1 MRAEASPSTT
11 SCRSAPSASSRPSTA
26 SSRRAA
32 RDLRAVA
39 VPAIEGEIRHHL
51 RDRTQLVRT
60 PRPVVELAGR
70 VRRAQVE
77 IGAREGRLPTQAEI
91 AEAVGA
97 SEEQV
102 AEALQ
107 SRAPTVELEPENAP
121 AAPDDF
127 ADERA
132 LLQAGMSVLSQRE
145 QRILQMRYYE
155 DRSQVEIAREIGLS
169 QAQVS
174 RLIRRAVDRMRAA
187 VVEDADVAYPREEMA
202 TREVE
207 ESQPQQQST
216 HSGRL
221 LVRMPQSLHAEL
233 ARVAE
238 HEGVSLNTLITGA
251 LASSVGWRDGSVDGL
266 AVVDAGAE
274 DDRPAPQRPRWT
286 SIALAAN
293 LVVVVLAAAR
303 GHRAAGRRPRPRLV
317 AHPGALGWS
326 GWPSPARTEPWS
338 ALLEAGRSD
347 DRLVREAYEGARAPV
362 FGELPDDLHPTVA
375 QGAGQR
381 GDRRALRPPGAG
393 AARRVGGDDDR
404 HHRHR
409 ERQVAVLQPADAR
422 GAAAP
427 TPRRA
432 RSTCTRPRRSR
443 RTRRAR

>member
-1 MRAEASPSTT
+1 MGLVRSVARRYARGGEPVDDLVQVGAIGLIKAVDRFEPS
-11 SCRSAPSASSRPSTA
+11 RG
-26 SSRRAA
+26 

-77 IGAREGRLPTQAEI
+77 IGAREGRLPTPAEL
-91 AEAVGA
+91 AEAVDA

-102 AEALQ
+102 AQALQ
-107 SRAPTVELEPENAP
+107 SRAPVVELEPEQHSP
-121 AAPDDF
+121 AAPDDL

-132 LLQAGMSVLSQRE
+132 LLQAGMSVLSKRE
-145 QRILQMRYYE
+145 RRILELRYYQ

-187 VVEDADVAYPREEMA
+187 VVEDGAEAYPREEMA

-207 ESQPQQQST
+207 EPQPQQST

-251 LASSVGWRDGSVDGL
+251 LASSVAWRDGAVEGL
-266 AVVDAGAE
+266 DLDDPGAQ
-274 DDRPAPQRPRWT
+274 DTRPAARRPRWT

-293 LVVVVLAAAR
+293 LVVVVLAAAV
-303 GHRAAGRRPRPRLV
+303 AIVLLV
-317 AHPGALGWS
+317 VALGH
-326 GWPSPARTEPWS
+326 GW
-338 ALLEAGRSD
+338 
-347 DRLVREAYEGARAPV
+347 
-362 FGELPDDLHPTVA
+362 
-375 QGAGQR
+375 
-381 GDRRALRPPGAG
+381 
-393 AARRVGGDDDR
+393 
-404 HHRHR
+404 
-409 ERQVAVLQPADAR
+409 
-422 GAAAP
+422 
-427 TPRRA
+427 
-432 RSTCTRPRRSR
+432 
-443 RTRRAR
+443 

>member
-1 MRAEASPSTT
+1 MGLV
-11 SCRSAPSASSRPSTA
+11 RSVA
-26 SSRRAA
+26 RRYARGDEPVDDLVQVGA
-32 RDLRAVA
+32 IGLIKAVDRFEPARGRDLRAVA

-60 PRPVVELAGR
+60 PRPVAELAGR

-77 IGAREGRLPTQAEI
+77 IGAREGRLPTHAEV

-187 VVEDADVAYPREEMA
+187 VVEDAVEAYPREEMA

-207 ESQPQQQST
+207 ESQPQQQT

-274 DDRPAPQRPRWT
+274 DDRRAPQRPRWT

-293 LVVVVLAAAR
+293 LVVVVLAAAV
-303 GHRAAGRRPRPRLV
+303 AIVLLV
-317 AHPGALGWS
+317 IALGH
-326 GWPSPARTEPWS
+326 GW
-338 ALLEAGRSD
+338 
-347 DRLVREAYEGARAPV
+347 
-362 FGELPDDLHPTVA
+362 
-375 QGAGQR
+375 
-381 GDRRALRPPGAG
+381 
-393 AARRVGGDDDR
+393 
-404 HHRHR
+404 
-409 ERQVAVLQPADAR
+409 
-422 GAAAP
+422 
-427 TPRRA
+427 
-432 RSTCTRPRRSR
+432 
-443 RTRRAR
+443 

>member
-1 MRAEASPSTT
+1 MGLV
-11 SCRSAPSASSRPSTA
+11 RSVA
-26 SSRRAA
+26 RRYA
-32 RDLRAVA
+32 RGGEPVDDLVQVGAIGLIKAVDRFEPARGSDLRAVA

-60 PRPVVELAGR
+60 PRPVAELAGR

-77 IGAREGRLPTQAEI
+77 IGAREGRLPTPAEV

-97 SEEQV
+97 SEEEV
-102 AEALQ
+102 AEALR
-107 SRAPTVELEPENAP
+107 SRAPTVELEPDAAP

-132 LLQAGMSVLSQRE
+132 LLQAGMSVLSKRE

-155 DRSQVEIAREIGLS
+155 DRSQVDIAREIGLS

-187 VVEDADVAYPREEMA
+187 VVEESDEAYPREVMA

-251 LASSVGWRDGSVDGL
+251 LASSVGWRDGSVEGL
-266 AVVDAGAE
+266 AVIDAQ
-274 DDRPAPQRPRWT
+274 DDRRAPQRPRWT

-293 LVVVVLAAAR
+293 LVVVVLAAV
-303 GHRAAGRRPRPRLV
+303 V
-317 AHPGALGWS
+317 AIALLIVALGH
-326 GWPSPARTEPWS
+326 GW
-338 ALLEAGRSD
+338 
-347 DRLVREAYEGARAPV
+347 
-362 FGELPDDLHPTVA
+362 
-375 QGAGQR
+375 
-381 GDRRALRPPGAG
+381 
-393 AARRVGGDDDR
+393 
-404 HHRHR
+404 
-409 ERQVAVLQPADAR
+409 
-422 GAAAP
+422 
-427 TPRRA
+427 
-432 RSTCTRPRRSR
+432 
-443 RTRRAR
+443 

>member
-1 MRAEASPSTT
+1 MGLV
-11 SCRSAPSASSRPSTA
+11 RSVA
-26 SSRRAA
+26 RRYARGGEPVDDLVQVGA
-32 RDLRAVA
+32 IGLIKAVDRFEPARGRDLRAVA

-77 IGAREGRLPTQAEI
+77 IGAREGRLPTPAEV

-97 SEEQV
+97 SEEEV
-102 AEALQ
+102 AEALR

-145 QRILQMRYYE
+145 QRILEMRYYE
-155 DRSQVEIAREIGLS
+155 DRSQVDIAREIGLS

-187 VVEDADVAYPREEMA
+187 VVDEGDEAYPREEMA

-207 ESQPQQQST
+207 EPQPQQQST

-238 HEGVSLNTLITGA
+238 NEGVSLNTLITGA

-266 AVVDAGAE
+266 AVINAAAE
-274 DDRPAPQRPRWT
+274 DERPAPALQRPRWT

-293 LVVVVLAAAR
+293 LVVVVLAAVVAIVL
-303 GHRAAGRRPRPRLV
+303 LV
-317 AHPGALGWS
+317 VALGH
-326 GWPSPARTEPWS
+326 GW
-338 ALLEAGRSD
+338 
-347 DRLVREAYEGARAPV
+347 
-362 FGELPDDLHPTVA
+362 
-375 QGAGQR
+375 
-381 GDRRALRPPGAG
+381 
-393 AARRVGGDDDR
+393 
-404 HHRHR
+404 
-409 ERQVAVLQPADAR
+409 
-422 GAAAP
+422 
-427 TPRRA
+427 
-432 RSTCTRPRRSR
+432 
-443 RTRRAR
+443 

>member
-1 MRAEASPSTT
+1 MGLV
-11 SCRSAPSASSRPSTA
+11 RSVA
-26 SSRRAA
+26 RRYARGGEPVDDLVQVGA
-32 RDLRAVA
+32 IGLIKAVDRFEPARGRDLRAVA

-77 IGAREGRLPTQAEI
+77 IGAREGRLPTPAEL

-102 AEALQ
+102 AQALQ
-107 SRAPTVELEPENAP
+107 SRAPELEPEHAP
-121 AAPDDF
+121 AAPEDP

-132 LLQAGMSVLSQRE
+132 LLQAGMSVLSKRE
-145 QRILQMRYYE
+145 RRILELRYYE
-155 DRSQVEIAREIGLS
+155 DRSQAEIAREIGLS

-187 VVEDADVAYPREEMA
+187 VVEDGAEAYPREEMS

-207 ESQPQQQST
+207 EPQPQQST

-251 LASSVGWRDGSVDGL
+251 LASSVGWRDGAVEGL
-266 AVVDAGAE
+266 GVVDAGAE
-274 DDRPAPQRPRWT
+274 DDRPVRQRPRWT

-293 LVVVVLAAAR
+293 LVVVVLAAAV
-303 GHRAAGRRPRPRLV
+303 AIVLLV
-317 AHPGALGWS
+317 VALGH
-326 GWPSPARTEPWS
+326 GW
-338 ALLEAGRSD
+338 
-347 DRLVREAYEGARAPV
+347 
-362 FGELPDDLHPTVA
+362 
-375 QGAGQR
+375 
-381 GDRRALRPPGAG
+381 
-393 AARRVGGDDDR
+393 
-404 HHRHR
+404 
-409 ERQVAVLQPADAR
+409 
-422 GAAAP
+422 
-427 TPRRA
+427 
-432 RSTCTRPRRSR
+432 
-443 RTRRAR
+443 

>member
-1 MRAEASPSTT
+1 
-11 SCRSAPSASSRPSTA
+11 
-26 SSRRAA
+26 
-32 RDLRAVA
+32 
-39 VPAIEGEIRHHL
+39 
-51 RDRTQLVRT
+51 
-60 PRPVVELAGR
+60 
-70 VRRAQVE
+70 
-77 IGAREGRLPTQAEI
+77 
-91 AEAVGA
+91 
-97 SEEQV
+97 
-102 AEALQ
+102 
-107 SRAPTVELEPENAP
+107 
-121 AAPDDF
+121 
-127 ADERA
+127 
-132 LLQAGMSVLSQRE
+132 MSVLSKRE

-187 VVEDADVAYPREEMA
+187 VVDESDVAYPREEMA

-293 LVVVVLAAAR
+293 LVVVVLAAAVAIVLLVVAL
-303 GHRAAGRRPRPRLV
+303 GPRLV

-326 GWPSPARTEPWS
+326 GWPSPAAPSRGAPCWRPG
-338 ALLEAGRSD
+338 ALTIVSCARPSRERATRGLRRDPGRPAPD
-347 DRLVREAYEGARAPV
+347 GRA
-362 FGELPDDLHPTVA
+362 
-375 QGAGQR
+375 GAGQR
-381 GDRRALRPPGAG
+381 GDRRALHPPGAG
-393 AARRVGGDDDR
+393 AARRLGGDDDR
-404 HHRHR
+404 HDGHG

>member
-1 MRAEASPSTT
+1 MPGGHQEARARLIEKHMGLV
-11 SCRSAPSASSRPSTA
+11 RSVA
-26 SSRRAA
+26 RRYA
-32 RDLRAVA
+32 RGGEPVDDLVQVGAIGLIKAVDRFEPARGSDLRAVA

-51 RDRTQLVRT
+51 RDRSQLVRT

-77 IGAREGRLPTQAEI
+77 IGAREGRLPTPAE
-91 AEAVGA
+91 
-97 SEEQV
+97 V

-107 SRAPTVELEPENAP
+107 SRSPTVELEPESAP

-132 LLQAGMSVLSQRE
+132 LLQAGMSVLSKRE

-187 VVEDADVAYPREEMA
+187 VVDEGDEAYPREEMA

-207 ESQPQQQST
+207 EPQPQQQST

-238 HEGVSLNTLITGA
+238 NEGVSLNTLITGA

-293 LVVVVLAAAR
+293 LVVVVLAAAV
-303 GHRAAGRRPRPRLV
+303 AIVLLV
-317 AHPGALGWS
+317 VALGH
-326 GWPSPARTEPWS
+326 GW
-338 ALLEAGRSD
+338 
-347 DRLVREAYEGARAPV
+347 
-362 FGELPDDLHPTVA
+362 
-375 QGAGQR
+375 
-381 GDRRALRPPGAG
+381 
-393 AARRVGGDDDR
+393 
-404 HHRHR
+404 
-409 ERQVAVLQPADAR
+409 
-422 GAAAP
+422 
-427 TPRRA
+427 
-432 RSTCTRPRRSR
+432 
-443 RTRRAR
+443 